1 MSAVELS
8 LIVPAYNSAA
18 FIADTLTGALAFL
31 ERRGESF
38 ELIVVD
44 DGSADGS
51 MPLLSELAARHCPLR
66 LIRNGANHGKGHAVR
81 SGALQSSGRRVI
93 FTDADLAYPLTEIDK
108 IVRALDAGADLAIAD
123 RTSPQSLYHMSPAFF
138 SYLYTRHLLSRM
150 FNLMVRGSLGIK
162 VRDCQAGLKG
172 FRRAAADIIFPRQRL
187 DGFAFDVELLYIARR
202 FKLDVRQVPV
212 EFRYF
217 SEPSTVD
224 FLRDSICAVRD
235 LVRVRL
241 NAARGH
247 YG

>member
-1 MSAVELS
+1 MSVRLS
-8 LIVPAYNSAA
+8 LIIPSYNSAA
-18 FIADTLTGALAFL
+18 FIADTLAGALAFL
-31 ERRGESF
+31 ERRGETY

-51 MPLLSELAARHCPLR
+51 APLLSDLAARHCSVR
-66 LIRNGANHGKGHAVR
+66 VIRNGANRGKGHAVR
-81 SGALQSSGRRVI
+81 AGMLQSSGERVI

-123 RTSPQSLYHMSPAFF
+123 RTSPRSQYHMSPAFF
-138 SYLYTRHLLSRM
+138 SYLYTRHVLSRM
-150 FNLMVRGSLGIK
+150 FNLAVRGWLGLE

-172 FRRAAADIIFPRQRL
+172 FSRAAADIVFSRQRL
-187 DGFAFDVELLYIARR
+187 EGFAFDVELLFIARR
-202 FKLDVRQVPV
+202 FKLDVRQIPV

-224 FLRDSICAVRD
+224 FLRESFCAVRD

-241 NAARGH
+241 NAATGR
-247 YG
+247 YA

>member
-1 MSAVELS
+1 MSGVRLS
-8 LIVPAYNSAA
+8 LIIPSYNSAA
-18 FIADTLTGALAFL
+18 FIADTLHCATRFL
-31 ERRGESF
+31 ERRGESW

-51 MPLLSELAARHCPLR
+51 APLLADLAAANQSIR
-66 LIRNGANHGKGHAVR
+66 LLRNGANRGKGHAVR
-81 SGALQSSGRRVI
+81 AGVLQSSGERVI

-108 IVRALDAGADLAIAD
+108 IVRALDAGADVAVAD

-138 SYLYTRHLLSRM
+138 SYLYTRHLLSRV
-150 FNLMVRGSLGIK
+150 FNLMVRGGLGLA

-172 FRRAAADIIFPRQRL
+172 FRRAAADIVFPRQRL
-187 DGFAFDVELLYIARR
+187 EGFAFDVELLYIARR
-202 FKLDVRQVPV
+202 FNLEVRQIPV

-224 FLRDSICAVRD
+224 FLRDSVCAMRD

-241 NAARGH
+241 NAARGR